1 MLVSSLVV
9 FELEFVKWIEPLVFH
24 CLCHLCFCFV
34 KWLWNVKCWSGLLE
48 TGLILKSLRV
58 HG

>member
-34 KWLWNVKCWSGLLE
+34 KWLWNVKCWSGFD
-48 TGLILKSLRV
+48 GSSLRDIV
-58 HG
+58 SLDS